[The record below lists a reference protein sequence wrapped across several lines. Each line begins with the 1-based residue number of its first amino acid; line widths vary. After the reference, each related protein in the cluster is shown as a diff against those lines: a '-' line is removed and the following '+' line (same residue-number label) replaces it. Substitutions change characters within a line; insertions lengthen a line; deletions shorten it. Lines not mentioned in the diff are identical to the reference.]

1 MTDTP
6 EESHVDSP
14 MGLRRAA
21 ALELKARGSWF
32 MLIDTDFFAKDMKMY
47 KGYWG
52 ITELAFINGTYLYR
66 ID

>member
-6 EESHVDSP
+6 AESGVDSP

-21 ALELKARGSWF
+21 MLELKARGIGF
-32 MLIDTDFFAKDMKMY
+32 MLIDSDFFAKDMKMY
-47 KGYWG
+47 KAYWG
-52 ITELAFINGTYLYR
+52 ITELALVNGTYLYR